1 MTFFSHINASKTAQT
16 VHDQYWH
23 SHIAAGIISVM
34 PAARRL
40 LEVRQLEFMSC
51 TKDTEQYGTFAY
63 TVLLYL
69 NTEAQDARGVQTN
82 GLRPGTAETGFRWR
96 RVYLRGSGC
105 ALRESSRPFNIL

>member
-23 SHIAAGIISVM
+23 SHIAAGTVTLMS
-34 PAARRL
+34 AARRSDL
-40 LEVRQLEFMSC
+40 AARQLEFLFC

-69 NTEAQDARGVQTN
+69 NTEAQDTRAGAMLTTDAARLADEWIARQH
-82 GLRPGTAETGFRWR
+82 
-96 RVYLRGSGC
+96 
-105 ALRESSRPFNIL
+105 SR